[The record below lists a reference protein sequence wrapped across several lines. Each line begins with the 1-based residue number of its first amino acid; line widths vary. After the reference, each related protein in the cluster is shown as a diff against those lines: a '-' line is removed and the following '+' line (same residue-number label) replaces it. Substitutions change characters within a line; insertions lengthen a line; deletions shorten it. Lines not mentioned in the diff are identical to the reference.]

1 MDSKENAAAVAK
13 TANNA
18 NISNVAVEGKVSGR
32 KSVAGLVVDAT
43 NTRIENTSFSGK
55 LVANHADNNVNYAGG
70 IVGKLT
76 GGNAKVDKSK
86 IDAVISTAARN
97 NNQTAGGIVGKLESG
112 ALVTRSVTTGK
123 ILNGQGY
130 PRVGE

>member
-1 MDSKENAAAVAK
+1 M
-13 TANNA
+13 
-18 NISNVAVEGKVSGR
+18 
-32 KSVAGLVVDAT
+32 GLVVDAT
-43 NTRIENTSFSGK
+43 NTRIENSSFSGK
-55 LVANHADNNVNYAGG
+55 LVANHADNNANYAGG

-86 IDAVISTAARN
+86 VDAVISTAARN